1 VKPIVNIICYLKIKC
16 EANSWRITVKRG
28 PDMLQLDTDT
38 LLFLATVILCMGFFL
53 GSAMHGVLG
62 EEGLGPYG
70 NMAAI
75 VAGFVGGVYAMKY
88 FGMNIKDL
96 SYAAMGGLVGAYSF
110 LLALVLSKN
119 IMHRLGY

>member
-1 VKPIVNIICYLKIKC
+1 
-16 EANSWRITVKRG
+16 
-28 PDMLQLDTDT
+28 MLNLDTDT
-38 LLFLATVILCMGFFL
+38 LIFLSTIILCMGFFL

-75 VAGFVGGVYAMKY
+75 VAGFVGGVLAMQY
-88 FGMNIKDL
+88 LGMNIRNL
-96 SYAAMGGLVGAYSF
+96 SYAAMGGLVGSYS
-110 LLALVLSKN
+110 LLLTLVLSKN